1 MLVRAR
7 RPYWASLKSLTYMY
21 SFVFQKICPG
31 IVVDEE
37 AFLDFHT
44 VVNDIFHSGF
54 MLVGFITV
62 GILMISIKTVCWQ
75 IQNVMK
81 EGNEFQTPANLDSIV
96 LNFVLLLIF
105 ITNSILFTTYWK
117 G

>member
-1 MLVRAR
+1 M
-7 RPYWASLKSLTYMY
+7 
-21 SFVFQKICPG
+21 VFQKICPG

-37 AFLDFHT
+37 AILDFHI

-54 MLVGFITV
+54 MLFGFITV
-62 GILMISIKTVCWQ
+62 GILMISIKTVCRQ
-75 IQNVMK
+75 IQNSIMD
-81 EGNEFQTPANLDSIV
+81 ERNEFKTPANLDSIV
-96 LNFVLLLIF
+96 LNLVILLIF

>member
-1 MLVRAR
+1 
-7 RPYWASLKSLTYMY
+7 MY

-37 AFLDFHT
+37 AVLDFHT

-54 MLVGFITV
+54 MLIGFITV
-62 GILMISIKTVCWQ
+62 GILMISIKTVCRQ
-75 IQNVMK
+75 IQNSMNTN
-81 EGNEFQTPANLDSIV
+81 GDFRTPANLDSIV
-96 LNFVLLLIF
+96 LNLVILLIF
-105 ITNSILFTTYWK
+105 ITNSILFNKYWK